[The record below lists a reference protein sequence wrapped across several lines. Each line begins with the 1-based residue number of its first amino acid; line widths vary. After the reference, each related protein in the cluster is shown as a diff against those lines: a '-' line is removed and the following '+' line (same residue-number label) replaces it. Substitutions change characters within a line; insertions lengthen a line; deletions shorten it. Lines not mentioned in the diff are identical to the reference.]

1 MNQPGVRNRKTIK
14 KQNFGIQQI
23 NQRKMAQS
31 DKGLH

>member
-23 NQRKMAQS
+23 NQEKNYI
-31 DKGLH
+31 H